1 MCGWGSTV
9 LRGRRVQPRST
20 LAPPVQCRS
29 AKRLGLEHVAVGPQ
43 SAAAGI
49 LETSRVFTLV
59 VKVVRVS
66 LSGLRVVD
74 VVPLDHDVP
83 LTDRTTS
90 AS

>member
-1 MCGWGSTV
+1 
-9 LRGRRVQPRST
+9 
-20 LAPPVQCRS
+20 
-29 AKRLGLEHVAVGPQ
+29 
-43 SAAAGI
+43 
-49 LETSRVFTLV
+49 VFTLV

-83 LTDRTTS
+83 LTDRTMS